1 LHEALAAADHDF
13 ILSGP
18 ASKLKHLR
26 EKVLAAKKHGV
37 KHKLRQGRRYFPM
50 LAAGFFVATAAV
62 ILLNALLWQKTRHP
76 APLFSRPAPVTAAK
90 KPGNSDTV
98 AGSAARRTAPA
109 SPLMEAPGSEAEA
122 PGMQKPA
129 GGEPR
134 PARPA
139 TSSGTKPSGN
149 ASSVRPRD
157 PISQLLQATPTPQ
170 PGTPATSKAAKPGA
184 AKPGNLVVA
193 TQRALVKLG
202 FVLESDGVAG
212 AATRQAIKRYQQDHA
227 LPADGNITPAL
238 MRRLSAEANIP
249 IQ

>member
-1 LHEALAAADHDF
+1 LREALAAAEHDF

-26 EKVLAAKKHGV
+26 EKVLAAKNHGV
-37 KHKLRQGRRYFPM
+37 RRKLRQGRRYLPM

-76 APLFSRPAPVTAAK
+76 APLFLRPAPVTAAK
-90 KPGNSDTV
+90 KPGNSDTL

-129 GGEPR
+129 GGEPV

-139 TSSGTKPSGN
+139 TSSGTKPNGN

-157 PISQLLQATPTPQ
+157 PISQLLQATPTQQ
-170 PGTPATSKAAKPGA
+170 PRAPATSKA

-202 FVLESDGVAG
+202 FVLEADGVAG

-238 MRRLSAEANIP
+238 MQRLSAEAGVRID
-249 IQ
+249 